1 MLILYSCEKSELG
14 AFKKQREALTASN
27 VVSVRHRCYRGA
39 DKLGQTLWRKT
50 SVLLFSLS
58 AEFPNK
64 EYYLKM
70 DSDALVSNPGLHAE
84 SRYECTASLQML
96 PRSLL
101 RFLQYTFSNTPRDF
115 PIYFGNNRISSGRL
129 FCVQPRCLLQSKP
142 WSAFLQNQS
151 IFSSSTRSE
160 PYRVQDGV
168 SYAQGG
174 FYGFNRI
181 ALTAINTDHCMEG
194 VAAAVDR

>member
-1 MLILYSCEKSELG
+1 MLVRGGNRAVHEANLLKRARAPGLEMLILYSCEKSELG

-27 VVSVRHRCYRGA
+27 VVSVRH
-39 DKLGQTLWRKT
+39 
-50 SVLLFSLS
+50 S

-64 EYYLKM
+64 EYYMKM

-115 PIYFGNNRISSGRL
+115 PIYFGNNRISS
-129 FCVQPRCLLQSKP
+129 
-142 WSAFLQNQS
+142 
-151 IFSSSTRSE
+151 
-160 PYRVQDGV
+160 
-168 SYAQGG
+168 
-174 FYGFNRI
+174 
-181 ALTAINTDHCMEG
+181 
-194 VAAAVDR
+194 